1 MGEPTKGWHVNQ
13 FTIPED
19 IDEFSEIKLPIIRR
33 FEDADGDLWQ
43 FEQDIEFV
51 DNHYVKIISNEV
63 IELQFTVKWKDEPD
77 GLPEPK

>member
-13 FTIPED
+13 FTIPES
-19 IDEFSEIKLPIIRR
+19 IDKFSEIKLPIIRR